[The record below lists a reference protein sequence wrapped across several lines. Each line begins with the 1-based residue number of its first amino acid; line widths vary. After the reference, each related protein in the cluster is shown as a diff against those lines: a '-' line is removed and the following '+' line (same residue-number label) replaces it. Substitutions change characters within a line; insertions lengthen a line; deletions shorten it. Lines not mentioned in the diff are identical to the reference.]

1 MNKGATIFSILV
13 ATIISII
20 LAFSIFGILYFHW
33 GDTEAVKNSLST
45 VSGFFGGFATLGAA
59 IIATYLVAD
68 WKSQIKYNARL
79 EQIINIIDELSKLS
93 KKIDKVRND
102 PKVFSYLYKLFL
114 AYEDYQDNDIIIFEL
129 PDFTD
134 IFQTLENIRVCNLKI
149 YIYDEKIQSH
159 IFQKKISGQ
168 DSYEELERFIKGLE
182 ASFLQVKFYRKEIDK
197 GINSTESERHL
208 QKCLYISGNFA
219 HAYRSS
225 INPPV
230 DNIHL
235 DRLNSA
241 IQQSFE
247 DIKIFRKSL
256 N

>member
-1 MNKGATIFSILV
+1 MNKSVIIFSILV
-13 ATIISII
+13 AIIISII

-33 GDTEAVKNSLST
+33 GNTEAVKNSLST

-168 DSYEELERFIKGLE
+168 DSYEKLERYIKGLE
-182 ASFLQVKFYRKEIDK
+182 ASFFHVHIHREEIDK
-197 GINSTESERHL
+197 GINSTESKRHL

-230 DNIHL
+230 DNIFL